1 MQNIYKVHNYFK
13 LIYFNIIL
21 FFLYKYYII
30 KIGKVK
36 DIKQYIKNRFLINI
50 IYNYQNK
57 KNRYLGFA
65 FGHPQDY

>member
-21 FFLYKYYII
+21 FLLYKYYII

-36 DIKQYIKNRFLINI
+36 DIKQFIKNRFLINI
-50 IYNYQNK
+50 IYNY
-57 KNRYLGFA
+57 
-65 FGHPQDY
+65 